1 MNFTLHIWRQKNAES
16 LGNFVTYQV
25 DNIDG
30 DTSFLEMLD
39 QLNEQL
45 IEKSEDCV
53 VFDYD
58 CREGICGTCSLVI
71 NGHPHGEKNATATC
85 QLYMRD
91 YANQSELWI
100 EPFRAS
106 SFQVIKDLAVER
118 DAFDRIIQ
126 AGGFISVSTGSA
138 PEANSQLVS
147 KDDADNAFDAATCIG
162 CGACVASCKNSS
174 AMLFVGAKVSQY
186 ALLPQGQ
193 IEAPDRVQ
201 NMVAQM
207 DLEGF
212 GNCTNTGACE
222 VECPKGISLENIARM
237 NLELIKSSIKS

>member
-1 MNFTLHIWRQKNAES
+1 M
-16 LGNFVTYQV
+16 
-25 DNIDG
+25 
-30 DTSFLEMLD
+30 
-39 QLNEQL
+39 
-45 IEKSEDCV
+45 
-53 VFDYD
+53 FDYD

-106 SFQVIKDLAVER
+106 SFPVIKDLAVER
-118 DAFDRIIQ
+118 DAFDRVIQ

-162 CGACVASCKNSS
+162 CGACVAVCPNAS
-174 AMLFVGAKVSQY
+174 ASLFVAAKINHFHQ
-186 ALLPQGQ
+186 LPQG
-193 IEAPDRVQ
+193 RVESK
-201 NMVAQM
+201 NRAKKMIHQM
-207 DLEGF
+207 EVEGF
-212 GNCTNTGACE
+212 GSCSNHRHCE
-222 VECPKGISLENIARM
+222 VVCPQEISVSNITLM
-237 NLELIKSSIKS
+237 NSLL

>member
-16 LGNFVTYQV
+16 SGNFVTYQI

-45 IEKSEDCV
+45 IEKGDDCV

-71 NGHPHGEKNATATC
+71 NGHPHGAKKATATC

-91 YANQSELWI
+91 YANQSELWV
-100 EPFRAS
+100 EPWRAS
-106 SFQVIKDLAVER
+106 SFPVIKDLAVNR

-126 AGGFISVSTGSA
+126 AGGFISVRTGSA

-147 KDDADNAFDAATCIG
+147 KDNADNAFDAATCIG
-162 CGACVASCKNSS
+162 CGACVAVCPNAS
-174 AMLFVGAKVSQY
+174 ASLFVAAKINHFHQ
-186 ALLPQGQ
+186 LPQG
-193 IEAPDRVQ
+193 
-201 NMVAQM
+201 MVESKSRAQRM
-207 DLEGF
+207 INQMEVEGF
-212 GNCTNTGACE
+212 GSCSNHRHCE
-222 VECPKGISLENIARM
+222 VVCPQEISISNITLM
-237 NLELIKSSIKS
+237 NSLL

>member
-16 LGNFVTYQV
+16 SGNFVTYQI

-45 IEKSEDCV
+45 IEKGDDCV

-71 NGHPHGEKNATATC
+71 NGHPHGAKKATATC

-91 YANQSELWI
+91 YANQSELWV
-100 EPFRAS
+100 EPWRAS
-106 SFQVIKDLAVER
+106 SFPVIKDLAVNR

-126 AGGFISVSTGSA
+126 AGGFISVRTGSA

-147 KDDADNAFDAATCIG
+147 KDNADNAFDAATCIG
-162 CGACVASCKNSS
+162 CGACVAVCPNAS
-174 AMLFVGAKVSQY
+174 ASLFVAAKINHFHQ
-186 ALLPQGQ
+186 LPQG
-193 IEAPDRVQ
+193 
-201 NMVAQM
+201 MVESKNRAQRM
-207 DLEGF
+207 INQMEVEGF
-212 GNCTNTGACE
+212 GSCSNHRHCE
-222 VECPKGISLENIARM
+222 VVCPQEISVSNISLM
-237 NLELIKSSIKS
+237 NSLL

>member
-45 IEKSEDCV
+45 IEKGEDCV

-71 NGHPHGEKNATATC
+71 NGYPHGEKNATATC

-91 YANQSELWI
+91 YTNQSELWI

-106 SFQVIKDLAVER
+106 SFPVIKDLAVER

-162 CGACVASCKNSS
+162 CGACVAVCPNAS
-174 AMLFVGAKVSQY
+174 ASLFVAAKINHFHQ
-186 ALLPQGQ
+186 LPQG
-193 IEAPDRVQ
+193 RVESK
-201 NMVAQM
+201 NRAKKMIYQM
-207 DLEGF
+207 EVEGF
-212 GNCTNTGACE
+212 GSCSNHRHCE
-222 VECPKGISLENIARM
+222 VVCPQEISVSNITLM
-237 NLELIKSSIKS
+237 NSLL

>member
-1 MNFTLHIWRQKNAES
+1 MNFTLHIWRQQNAES
-16 LGNFVTYQV
+16 LGDFVTYQV

-45 IEKSEDCV
+45 IEKGDDCV

-71 NGHPHGEKNATATC
+71 NGHPHGEKKATATC

-91 YANQSELWI
+91 YAYQSELWI

-106 SFQVIKDLAVER
+106 SFPVIKDLAVER
-118 DAFDRIIQ
+118 EAFDRIIQ

-162 CGACVASCKNSS
+162 CGACVAVCPNAS
-174 AMLFVGAKVSQY
+174 ASLFVAAKINHFHQ
-186 ALLPQGQ
+186 LPQGRLESKNRAKRM
-193 IEAPDRVQ
+193 IS
-201 NMVAQM
+201 QM
-207 DLEGF
+207 EVEGF
-212 GNCTNTGACE
+212 GSCSNHRHCE
-222 VECPKGISLENIARM
+222 VVCPQEISVSNITLM
-237 NLELIKSSIKS
+237 NSLL

>member
-16 LGNFVTYQV
+16 LGNFVTYQIE
-25 DNIDG
+25 NIDG

-45 IEKSEDCV
+45 IEKGDDCV

-71 NGHPHGEKNATATC
+71 NGHPHGAKNATATC

-91 YANQSELWI
+91 YASQSELWI
-100 EPFRAS
+100 EPWRAS
-106 SFQVIKDLAVER
+106 SFPVIKDLAVNR

-126 AGGFISVSTGSA
+126 AGGFISVRTGSA

-147 KDDADNAFDAATCIG
+147 KDNADTAFDAATCIG
-162 CGACVASCKNSS
+162 CGACVAVCPNAS
-174 AMLFVGAKVSQY
+174 ASLFVAAKINHFHQ
-186 ALLPQGQ
+186 LPQG
-193 IEAPDRVQ
+193 IVESKNRSKRMI
-201 NMVAQM
+201 NQM
-207 DLEGF
+207 EVEGF
-212 GNCTNTGACE
+212 GSCSNHRHCE
-222 VECPKGISLENIARM
+222 VVCPQEISVSNITLM
-237 NLELIKSSIKS
+237 NSLL